1 MSLKHQIARKN
12 VLNAGLAILNSGM
25 VIGPWGNLSMIIQ
38 EDELMLI
45 TPTGG
50 LEYQDLEA
58 DDIPILDFEGNV
70 IEGTTNPSVETP
82 LHLAIYKARPDVQ
95 AIIHT
100 HSVYG
105 TAMAIARKPIPA
117 VSEDLI
123 FCVGGSVEVAPYR
136 LPGSE
141 ELAAVVVEAL
151 KDKNAVLMAN
161 HGLVVVGKTL
171 KEALTTAMICEKSA
185 KATLLAANIGGAVAL
200 DDQSCQEIT
209 AIYNR
214 VYFED

>member
-12 VLNAGLAILNSGM
+12 VLSAGLSILNSGL
-25 VIGPWGNLSMIIQ
+25 VIGPWGNISVIIP
-38 EDELMLI
+38 EDEVVVI

-50 LEYQDLEA
+50 LEYTEIEP
-58 DDIPILDFEGNV
+58 DDIPILDYEGNT
-70 IEGTTNPSVETP
+70 IEGNTRPSVETP

-100 HSVYG
+100 HSVFC
-105 TAMAIARKPIPA
+105 TAMAVARKAIPA

-123 FCVGGSVEVAPYR
+123 YSVGGSVEVAPYKR
-136 LPGSE
+136 PGSM

-151 KDKNAVLMAN
+151 KDKNAVLLAN

-171 KEALTTAMICEKSA
+171 KEALTTALICEKTA
-185 KATLLAANIGGAVAL
+185 KATLLAANIGGAIEL
-200 DDQSCQEIT
+200 DEACCNDLKQFYSDAYHE
-209 AIYNR
+209 
-214 VYFED
+214 